1 MYVKLVIT
9 VSAVDTR
16 ITSTSRLV
24 IKTHY
29 DSCKQSYEKKIKEFV
44 GWSERLTTTKKNT
57 EIENNIPRVAGSF
70 ITGAVN
76 IRATKI
82 KNNT

>member
-16 ITSTSRLV
+16 ITSTSRLA

-29 DSCKQSYEKKIKEFV
+29 DSCKQREEDKGICGLVRK
-44 GWSERLTTTKKNT
+44 TDHNKKNT

>member
-44 GWSERLTTTKKNT
+44 GWSERLTTTKKIQRLKT
-57 EIENNIPRVAGSF
+57 IYLELLDLLLLALSI
-70 ITGAVN
+70 
-76 IRATKI
+76 
-82 KNNT
+82 